1 MKRTIDNMFILIF
14 FILLFGSIFSIAWF
28 GWPTISSE
36 SPNLQESWNRV
47 QESFNLLAE
56 HEFYC
61 HLLLVEG
68 IYSDYVTSEWK
79 EDVIIVLKTEGTI
92 PQETKERI
100 NIRLNQLA
108 QKIIDGEIEALE
120 IKPKG
125 YEKECQK

>member
-1 MKRTIDNMFILIF
+1 MMKPKIANILIII
-14 FILLFGSIFSIAWF
+14 FISIACVAGYGILTVPF
-28 GWPTISSE
+28 PNNS
-36 SPNLQESWNRV
+36 NLQESWNRV